1 MARLVWAMAA
11 LAGAA
16 AAATPAAAQ
25 VSVGGLTI
33 SGRATAT
40 TDYRYRGVSQ
50 SDGDPALQGSFS
62 LSHQSGLYGGIFAST
77 LHNNVRPG
85 DFELS
90 AYAGYSREIATATE
104 LDVGIQYYA
113 FPNNEGVTG
122 ADYVEPYVALRHTLG
137 PATAEVGAAY
147 APEQDALGGNDSLYV
162 YGDLSAGLI
171 ILPVTVN
178 ARVGYT
184 SGAARFTGLTDYM
197 DWRIGIER
205 KTGPATFLLEYVDT
219 DAGGVNADG
228 TIVGTIRLGF

>member
-1 MARLVWAMAA
+1 MVRLMWGAA
-11 LAGAA
+11 LFA
-16 AAATPAAAQ
+16 AAATAAVPAAAQ
-25 VSVGGLTI
+25 VSVGGLTV

-62 LSHQSGLYGGIFAST
+62 LTHNSGLYGGVFAST
-77 LHNNVRPG
+77 LAGNARPG

-104 LDVGIQYYA
+104 FDVGVQYYA
-113 FPNNEGVTG
+113 FPSNEGAAG

-184 SGAARFTGLTDYM
+184 SGAARFTGLRDYM

-228 TIVGTIRLGF
+228 TIVGSIRIGF

>member
-1 MARLVWAMAA
+1 MVRWAGWLTAMA
-11 LAGAA
+11 GAVCA
-16 AAATPAAAQ
+16 VPAAAQ
-25 VSVGGLTI
+25 VSVGGLTV

-62 LSHQSGLYGGIFAST
+62 LSHNSGFYGGVFAST
-77 LHNNVRPG
+77 LTDNLRPG
-85 DFELS
+85 NLELS

-104 LDVGIQYYA
+104 LDVGVQYYA
-113 FPNNEGVTG
+113 FPNNEGLSS
-122 ADYVEPYVALRHTLG
+122 ADYVEPYAALRHTLG

-184 SGAARFTGLTDYM
+184 SGAARFTGLSDYM

-219 DAGGVNADG
+219 DAGVANADG
-228 TIVGTIRLGF
+228 TIVASLRVGF